1 MSIRKNAAAVALIAA
16 VGGVAVPGVASA
28 ATHGSVPTQNHTY
41 HVTVK
46 AGVLAGGQDT
56 VTANVKVTNPENS
69 VRDFWSRTSIQQVVR
84 QGVDNGYQ
92 MPYQS
97 EGFRCV
103 PVLDGSMNAST
114 AHFTCK
120 LQGADVPTAV
130 TLTFT
135 APYLPPTAG

>member
-1 MSIRKNAAAVALIAA
+1 MSLRKSAAAVTLVAAIGAA
-16 VGGVAVPGVASA
+16 VTPGVASA
-28 ATHGSVPTQNHTY
+28 ATATTQNHTY
-41 HVTVK
+41 HVTVDN
-46 AGVLAGGQDT
+46 GILTNNQNS
-56 VTANVKVTNPENS
+56 VTANVKVTNPEPS
-69 VRDFWSRTSIQQVVR
+69 VRDFWSRTSVQNMVR
-84 QGVDNGYQ
+84 DGVDHGLQ
-92 MPYQS
+92 KPYNS

-130 TLTFT
+130 TVTFT